1 MVEWKQVNVITLL
14 LRNKLNY
21 RKGDIKM
28 KKLLTTLTISSALLL
43 TACGGDTEDVEEP
56 VNDTEDTTEEVVE
69 DDGLQDGEYRIEDE
83 NFGDN
88 GWKEALEI
96 EVTDGEI
103 TDATWES
110 INEDGENKIDDEDY
124 QETMTETDGVGPQD
138 FIPALEDSLLETQ
151 NPEDVE
157 VVSGAT
163 HTSEKFQDY
172 GEQLMDAAEEGNT
185 ETITIDNE

>member
-28 KKLLTTLTISSALLL
+28 KKLLTTLTIASALLL

>member
-1 MVEWKQVNVITLL
+1 
-14 LRNKLNY
+14 
-21 RKGDIKM
+21 M
-28 KKLLTTLTISSALLL
+28 KKLLTTLTIASALLL